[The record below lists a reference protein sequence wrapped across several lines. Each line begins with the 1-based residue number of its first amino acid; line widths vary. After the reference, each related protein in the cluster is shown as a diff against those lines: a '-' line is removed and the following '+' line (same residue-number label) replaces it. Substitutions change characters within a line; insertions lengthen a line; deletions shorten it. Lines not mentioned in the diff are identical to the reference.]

1 MREEVGLLDSVL
13 CEWES
18 FLCMTEEDCLEF
30 LAEEASSVVHL

>member
-18 FLCMTEEDCLEF
+18 FLCMTEDCLEF